1 MTSETLSAIN
11 VGAGMLGCVWPCLWS
26 AILTG
31 VLLLVPASFS
41 RAGEPSARFPGKT
54 WEKKTPGEVGLDETK
69 LNAFIKRLTT
79 PAKSRSDGPTK
90 DGPDFCGCVIKD
102 GYMVASWGEPSH
114 KFSWFSAS
122 KPVLSTLLFYA
133 IQEGKL
139 KGVDDKVTDWAWKL
153 SEKDKPMTFA
163 HLANQTSGYTLKEP
177 PGTAWA
183 YNDYAILLYASTLD
197 RVFGGKGLNEP
208 AAALFKDLQLEDGDP
223 QKGYGVVTSPR
234 DFARIGWF
242 WMHKGNWK
250 GQQVLGREF
259 FERYMKPQVP
269 RDLPRSG
276 HTEPDDYL
284 GIGTCGG
291 GNNQCQ
297 FGPGLYGFNWWFNA
311 PIPKT
316 GGLYWPAAP
325 PDTFAALG
333 WGGNYMIMIPSRNL
347 LVAARGYWGR
357 EDTGDPNSRFN
368 RSLELLL
375 EAAKQ

>member
-1 MTSETLSAIN
+1 MRGLHHRGGPATAWPTT
-11 VGAGMLGCVWPCLWS
+11 AG
-26 AILTG
+26 IL
-31 VLLLVPASFS
+31 LLLVS
-41 RAGEPSARFPGKT
+41 AGWGAAAERSVRFPGKT
-54 WEKKTPGEVGLDETK
+54 WEKKAPSDIGLDGRK
-69 LNAFIKRLTT
+69 LQAAIERLQALAED
-79 PAKSRSDGPTK
+79 PGDGPTK
-90 DGPDFCGCVIKD
+90 DDPCCYGCVIKD
-102 GYMVASWGEPSH
+102 GYMVASWGQSST
-114 KFSWFSAS
+114 KINWWSAS

-133 IQEGKL
+133 IQEGRL
-139 KGVDDKVTDWAWKL
+139 RGVDSKVGDWGWKL
-153 SEKDKPMTFA
+153 SQKDRPMTFA
-163 HLANQTSGYTLKEP
+163 HLANMVSGYTLKEP
-177 PGTAWA
+177 PGAAWA
-183 YNDYAILLYASTLD
+183 YNDLAIKLYVSTLD
-197 RVFGGKGLNEP
+197 RIFGGMGLNEP
-208 AAALFKDLQLEDGDP
+208 ASALFKDLQLEDGEVFEP
-223 QKGYGVVTSPR
+223 WCKVVTSPR

-250 GQQVLGREF
+250 GRQVLGRDV

-269 RDLPRSG
+269 PDLPRSG

-347 LVAARGYWGR
+347 LVAARGYWGP

-368 RSLELLL
+368 ENLKLLVDAVK
-375 EAAKQ
+375 E